1 MATYTYTL
9 TSARKTLLTDI
20 ERAVCGFSH
29 KFTVPFSDLT
39 GTAATTAT
47 DALTIT
53 LGATPGFW
61 LVDKALVNVT
71 TAWAGTGGLALT
83 VGTTGTTN
91 AFVTSTSVLTIAA
104 IPMAA
109 ALPILTNST
118 ATTSSTM
125 VATLTNSVSGS
136 IAAATAGQ
144 MDIFINLL
152 NTASGGTGS
161 IS

>member
-9 TSARKTLLTDI
+9 TSARKSVLTDV
-20 ERAVCGFSH
+20 ERAVTGFSH
-29 KFTVPFSDLT
+29 KFTIPFSDLT
-39 GTAATTAT
+39 GTSATTAT
-47 DALTIT
+47 DVLTVT

-61 LVDKALVNVT
+61 AVDKALVNVT

-91 AFVTSTSVLTIAA
+91 AFVTSTSVLTIAV

-109 ALPILTNST
+109 ALPILTSAT

-125 VATLTNSVSGS
+125 VATLVNSVSGS

-144 MDIFINLL
+144 MDVFLNII
-152 NTASGGTGS
+152 NTAPGGTLS
-161 IS
+161 T